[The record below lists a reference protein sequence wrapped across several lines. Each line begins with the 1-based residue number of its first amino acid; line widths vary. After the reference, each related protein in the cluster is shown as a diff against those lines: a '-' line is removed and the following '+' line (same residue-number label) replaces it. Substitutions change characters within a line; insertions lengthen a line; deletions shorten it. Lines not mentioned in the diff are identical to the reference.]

1 MRKLSLIVL
10 ALVLAGCAQ
19 MTPNTDEMS
28 NMDDMKDMENHMGC
42 QEDEIDENG
51 ECITA
56 EDNNRMLFDQEF
68 GDEIVSMDVVEDGFQ
83 GYMAAANVE
92 EELPLVVMI
101 HEWWGLNDNIEYMA
115 DLLANE
121 GYRVFA
127 IDLYDGEVAEESSQA
142 GELAGSV
149 RSNPEEAVTKMQS
162 AIDWV
167 ESEYGYTRVA
177 SMGWCF
183 GGQQSLN
190 LSLASDLDA
199 TVIYYGNLVTST
211 EELESISGP
220 VLGIFGAEDGGIPVE
235 EVRAFE
241 SSLDELGVEN
251 DINIYDGVGHAFAN
265 PSGSNYAAE
274 ETLDAWE
281 KTTEFLSEN
290 LK

>member
-28 NMDDMKDMENHMGC
+28 NMDNMKDMENHMGC

-83 GYMAAANVE
+83 GYMTAANVD

-101 HEWWGLNDNIEYMA
+101 HEWWGLNDNIKYMA
-115 DLLANE
+115 DLLASE
-121 GYRVFA
+121 GYRVMA
-127 IDLYDGEVAEESSQA
+127 IDLYDGQVAEESSQA

-149 RSNPEEAVTKMQS
+149 RSNPEEAVAKMQS

-241 SSLDELGVEN
+241 SSLGELGVEN

-274 ETLDAWE
+274 ETLDAWD
-281 KTTEFLSEN
+281 KTMEFLNSN

>member
-1 MRKLSLIVL
+1 MRKLFLVAFMVVL
-10 ALVLAGCAQ
+10 TGCTQVA
-19 MTPNTDEMS
+19 PNDEMD
-28 NMDDMKDMENHMGC
+28 MDNHMGC
-42 QEDEIDENG
+42 QEGEIDENG
-51 ECITA
+51 ECVVA
-56 EDNNRMLFDQEF
+56 EENNRMLFDREF
-68 GDEIVSMDVVEDGFQ
+68 GSEVVSMDVMEDDFQ
-83 GYMAAANVE
+83 GYMSVENVE

-101 HEWWGLNDNIEYMA
+101 HEWWGLNENIRYMA
-115 DLLANE
+115 DLLASE

-127 IDLYDGEVAEESSQA
+127 IDLYDGQVATESGQA

-149 RSNPEEAVTKMQS
+149 RSNPEEAVAKMQA

-167 ESEYGYTRVA
+167 GEEYGYTKVA

-199 TVIYYGNLVTST
+199 TVIYYGNLVTSVD
-211 EELESISGP
+211 ELESISGP
-220 VLGIFGAEDGGIPVE
+220 VLGVFGAEDGGIPVE

-241 SSLDELGVEN
+241 SSLNDLGVEN

-265 PSGSNYAAE
+265 PSGDNYAAE

-281 KTTEFLSEN
+281 KTTKFLSEN

>member
-56 EDNNRMLFDQEF
+56 EENNRMLFDQEF

-83 GYMAAANVE
+83 GYMAAANVD

-101 HEWWGLNDNIEYMA
+101 HEWWGLNENIEYMA

-211 EELESISGP
+211 EELETISGP
-220 VLGIFGAEDGGIPVE
+220 VLGVFGAEDGGIPVE

-281 KTTEFLSEN
+281 KTTEFLSDN

>member
-1 MRKLSLIVL
+1 M

-42 QEDEIDENG
+42 QEDEINEDG
-51 ECITA
+51 ECVTA
-56 EDNNRMLFDQEF
+56 DDNNRMLFDKDF
-68 GDEIVSMDVVEDGFQ
+68 GDQIMSMDVMEEGFQ
-83 GYMAAANVE
+83 GYMSAENTD

-101 HEWWGLNDNIEYMA
+101 HEWWGLNDNIKYMA
-115 DLLANE
+115 DLLASE
-121 GYRVFA
+121 GYRVMA

-149 RSNPEEAVTKMQS
+149 RSNPEEAVAKMQA

-167 ESEYGYTRVA
+167 ESEYGYTGVA

-251 DINIYDGVGHAFAN
+251 YINIYDGVGHAFAN

-274 ETLDAWE
+274 ETLDAWA
-281 KTTEFLSEN
+281 KTTEFLNEN
-290 LK
+290 LN